1 MVQKPLGVDLASSC
15 LALRDHGKEESTSL
29 CVVPLISLDIYYQSS
44 LLALFSI
51 LHKTFISR
59 SHFIPN
65 ILAQL
70 VKNPPAMQETLVQF
84 QGREDPLEG
93 RMANY
98 SSILA
103 WRIPMDRGA

>member
-84 QGREDPLEG
+84 LGWEDPLEKG
-93 RMANY
+93 
-98 SSILA
+98 
-103 WRIPMDRGA
+103 